1 MLVQSLV
8 PNQIDILNFADVG
21 WAKMM
26 CPMLFFGQIMLFW
39 CRMSCFFRNFFPS
52 LGIESL

>member
-26 CPMLFFGQIMLFW
+26 CPVLLCCQIMLFGAE
-39 CRMSCFFRNFFPS
+39 CHVISETFS
-52 LGIESL
+52 HL

>member
-1 MLVQSLV
+1 MIVQSLV

-26 CPMLFFGQIMLFW
+26 CPVLFWSNHGFFGAECHVF
-39 CRMSCFFRNFFPS
+39 SDFFVFH
-52 LGIESL
+52 L

>member
-26 CPMLFFGQIMLFW
+26 CPVLFCWSNHAFLVQSVMLFPKLFPIS
-39 CRMSCFFRNFFPS
+39 RD
-52 LGIESL
+52 

>member
-26 CPMLFFGQIMLFW
+26 CPMLFFVK
-39 CRMSCFFRNFFPS
+39 SCFFGAECHVFSETFS
-52 LGIESL
+52 HL